1 MVESKET
8 SKQEESKEIQQTK
21 EGKSTEPKL
30 SRIELDLKELD
41 SKLSFSEQ
49 FLVRLYSSCKK
60 ENLEDD
66 EIRDLFKDV
75 TLLLKYIIRNAKPLR
90 FKKGLANEGVLTNVV
105 YGECGSGK
113 STL

>member
-41 SKLSFSEQ
+41 SKLSFSE
-49 FLVRLYSSCKK
+49 
-60 ENLEDD
+60 
-66 EIRDLFKDV
+66 
-75 TLLLKYIIRNAKPLR
+75 
-90 FKKGLANEGVLTNVV
+90 
-105 YGECGSGK
+105 
-113 STL
+113 